1 MNYPTSQKSI
11 EMLRTAF
18 RIDEQLGDMKKN
30 QEQLQLVFDTKC
42 DIVDRKDAKRMDSS
56 LAIISFLAVFSA
68 WMDAYDYIA
77 TWNSFFSNKTI
88 AIMQGLT
95 FIIILLAAGY
105 AVTHLFSN
113 KFWILFRKRRD
124 RLKKKRKH

>member
-1 MNYPTSQKSI
+1 
-11 EMLRTAF
+11 
-18 RIDEQLGDMKKN
+18 
-30 QEQLQLVFDTKC
+30 
-42 DIVDRKDAKRMDSS
+42 MDSS

-113 KFWILFRKRRD
+113 KFWIFFRKRRD